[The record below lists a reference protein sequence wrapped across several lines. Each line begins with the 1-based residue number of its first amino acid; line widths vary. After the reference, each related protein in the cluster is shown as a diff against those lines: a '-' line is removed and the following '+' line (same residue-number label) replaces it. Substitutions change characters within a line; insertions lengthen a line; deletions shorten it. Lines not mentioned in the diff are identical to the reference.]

1 MNSTKVGAIVYV
13 ALMAFAF
20 PVQSQELPLVSGS
33 KQMAA
38 ELQRVCPATVKEMG
52 AEAILG
58 PALSKRPIKSREV
71 CKCAEGEFSS
81 DKRLQEF
88 LTVDALALQQRV
100 QSEHLKSYVALRL
113 MQSILVCL
121 SADMELSLRSTSPA
135 E

>member
-1 MNSTKVGAIVYV
+1 
-13 ALMAFAF
+13 
-20 PVQSQELPLVSGS
+20 
-33 KQMAA
+33 MAA
-38 ELQRVCPATVKEMG
+38 ELQRVCPATVNQMG

-58 PALSKRPIKSREV
+58 PALSKRPINSREV
-71 CKCAEGEFSS
+71 CNCAEGEFSS

-121 SADMELSLRSTSPA
+121 SADMELSLRATSPS